1 MAKIDQIVKGDKP
14 VLIDFYADWC
24 GPCQTMAPVLER
36 VRQKMGKQ
44 IQLVKIN
51 VDKNKAMASA
61 QNVRSIPTLVLY
73 INGKPVWRKSGL
85 ATTRDILDALKKYVK

>member
-1 MAKIDQIVKGDKP
+1 MSKINNLTKGSTP

-24 GPCQTMAPVLER
+24 GPCQTMGPVLEK
-36 VRQKMGKQ
+36 VKQKMGNRMS
-44 IQLVKIN
+44 LVKIN

-73 INGKPVWRKSGL
+73 KNGKLVWRKVGL
-85 ATTRDILDALKKYVK
+85 ATARDIIQALEKHM

>member
-1 MAKIDQIVKGDKP
+1 MSKINNLTKGDKP

-24 GPCQTMAPVLER
+24 GPCQTMAPVLEK
-36 VRQKMGKQ
+36 VRQKMGNRMS
-44 IQLVKIN
+44 LVKIN

-73 INGKPVWRKSGL
+73 KNGKPVWRKSGL
-85 ATTRDILDALKKYVK
+85 ATARDIIQALEKQM